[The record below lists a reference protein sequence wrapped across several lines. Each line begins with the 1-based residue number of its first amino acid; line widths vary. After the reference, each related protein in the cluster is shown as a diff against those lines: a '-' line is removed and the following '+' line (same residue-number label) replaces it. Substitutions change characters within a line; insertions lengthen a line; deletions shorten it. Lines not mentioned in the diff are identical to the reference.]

1 MTRLLTHPLR
11 WLRLIRTS
19 ITMSLGQIGSNK
31 LRSLLATL
39 GIVIGIASV
48 VAVIAALSGL
58 KTRVLSEFEALG
70 ANKIFVNSRHPRTG
84 PDRNASFW
92 DRINFTPAHCE
103 GLLDACPSVADFCRI
118 ARTRADVSYG
128 TTLLEGVNTFGIDFS
143 WHDINQR
150 GVHSG
155 RTFSVVDELNARPVC
170 LITELTR
177 DELELPKNPVGT
189 AIQILS
195 EQFTIIGVVKPAPG
209 GPNVGGGVDLQEVY
223 VPYTTLLSRRQART
237 YLTAVAHSPDVAE
250 EASAEMRVF
259 FRKTR
264 GIHPGNPDTFRMRV
278 LSQAIAQFQSLATG
292 VTAVAGGI
300 VSISLLVGGVGI
312 MNIMLVS
319 VSERTRE
326 IGLRKAVGA
335 KPAALLLQFL
345 IESATLC
352 TVGGLMGVA
361 LGQGLVEIIKHIP
374 NAQLEQAAIP
384 LWAICVSLVFST
396 AVGITFGFFPALKAA
411 RLDPIEALRHE

>member
-1 MTRLLTHPLR
+1 MKNLLILPAR
-11 WLRLIRTS
+11 WLRLVRTS
-19 ITMSLGQIGSNK
+19 VSMSLGQIWANK

-58 KTRVLSEFEALG
+58 KTRVLADFEAFG
-70 ANKIFVNSRHPRTG
+70 ASKVFVYPRWPRTG
-84 PDRNASFW
+84 PDRNVSFW
-92 DRINFTPAHCE
+92 DRINFRPHHTE

-118 ARTRADVSYG
+118 GRSRSDIHAGAVR
-128 TTLLEGVNTFGIDFS
+128 LEEVNTYGIDFS

-150 GVHSG
+150 YVHTG

-170 LITELTR
+170 LITERTR
-177 DELELPKNPVGT
+177 DDLELPENPIGL
-189 AIQILS
+189 AIDVFS
-195 EQFTIIGVVKPAPG
+195 EQFTIVGVVMPAPG
-209 GPNVGGGVDLQEVY
+209 GPNFGGGEDQQEVY
-223 VPYTTLLSRRQART
+223 VPYSTLIRRRQANT
-237 YLTAVAHSPDVAE
+237 YLSTVAHTPDVAE
-250 EASAEMRVF
+250 EASAEMRAF
-259 FRKTR
+259 FRKSR
-264 GIHPGNPDTFRMRV
+264 GIRPGDPDTFRMQV
-278 LSQAIAQFQSLATG
+278 LSQAIAQFQSLAAG

-352 TVGGLMGVA
+352 TVGGLIGLGV
-361 LGQGLVEIIKHIP
+361 GRVLVECMKHIP
-374 NAQLEQAAIP
+374 AAQLEQAFIP
-384 LWAICVSLVFST
+384 AWAAALSLAFSSG
-396 AVGITFGFFPALKAA
+396 VGIAFGFFPALKAA